1 MLAQDVVKIDKY
13 RSETCSVLGNF
24 YGLRGD
30 HDMAIVYFR
39 RAVRLNK
46 NDHSAWIL
54 LGHEYLEQTNCS
66 MAIEAYS
73 RGLGMVILIIMGV
86 VGRGH

>member
-1 MLAQDVVKIDKY
+1 
-13 RSETCSVLGNF
+13 
-24 YGLRGD
+24 
-30 HDMAIVYFR
+30 MAIVYFR

-73 RGLGMVILIIMGV
+73 RGLGKAFLIIL
-86 VGRGH
+86 RGEGLGYRAL